1 MFSVSGFL
9 AYAKEPPRT
18 SEELLQF
25 DRVRRLFEN
34 RLRLLGEDAE
44 ERFEPIVQWMRAV
57 LAEKAPELL
66 ED

>member
-25 DRVRRLFEN
+25 DRVRRMFEN
-34 RLRLLGEDAE
+34 RLKVLGEDAE
-44 ERFEPIVQWMRAV
+44 ARFEPIVQWMRQV